1 MISRVVWRDR
11 ASGEQQQSFAIKAF
25 TLEAKTMKTEKVM
38 KKLILASALFGV
50 AAVTMASSLTA
61 NAATPEE
68 RAKCEEMF
76 KKMGSTAPH
85 DHGADKTG
93 APGPMTAEHVR
104 CKEILGSTGQA
115 GSSDHGGKSE
125 KK

>member
-1 MISRVVWRDR
+1 
-11 ASGEQQQSFAIKAF
+11 
-25 TLEAKTMKTEKVM
+25 M
-38 KKLILASALFGV
+38 KKLVLASVLFGI

-93 APGPMTAEHVR
+93 ATGPMTAEHVR

-115 GSSDHGGKSE
+115 GGEHGGKSE

>member
-1 MISRVVWRDR
+1 
-11 ASGEQQQSFAIKAF
+11 
-25 TLEAKTMKTEKVM
+25 M
-38 KKLILASALFGV
+38 KKLVFAAALSGV
-50 AAVTMASSLTA
+50 AAVAMASSLTA

-93 APGPMTAEHVR
+93 APSPMTAEHMR
-104 CKEILGSTGQA
+104 CKDILGSSGQA
-115 GSSDHGGKSE
+115 GSVGHGEKSD